1 MQILTIKDILRA
13 TGGEIVSKS
22 GNTAG
27 LEFNEITTDSRK
39 VNDGVLF
46 IPIAGDKFDGHD
58 FIKSAIEHGAS
69 ASLTH
74 KDIEK
79 TDGMTLI
86 RVKDTR
92 KALGD
97 IAKFYKRKY
106 FVPSVA
112 VTGSVGKTT
121 TKDLVYAVLSERYRT
136 LKTPNNFNND
146 IGVPLTLFSLR
157 EEHEMAVIE
166 MGMNHFGEID
176 YLASVAEPDAAVIT
190 NIGMSHIENLGSQEG
205 IFKAKMEITN
215 RFGRDNTLFVNG
227 DDKFLSTI
235 IPRDYS
241 LVKFGM
247 GENNDVRAKDIVNNG
262 LKGVEFTV
270 EYKGGSF
277 RAEVL
282 QPGVHNVY
290 NALAAV
296 CVGMH
301 FGLSPEECAQGLK
314 NCVYTAQRLEVIEH
328 KGIEIINDC
337 YNSSPDSVRAAL
349 KVQQQS
355 LKKRKI
361 AILGDVLEM
370 GSYAK
375 QAHYSLGA
383 DVAASG
389 VDMLVTAGENAAEI
403 ARGARDAGMDN
414 VVSYGETD
422 AVVKDIGRIVQS
434 GDSVLIKA
442 SHGMKF
448 VNITEAVRE
457 L

>member
-1 MQILTIKDILRA
+1 MQVLTIKDILRA
-13 TGGEIVSKS
+13 TGGEIISKS
-22 GNTAG
+22 GNAAG

-39 VNDGVLF
+39 INDGVLF
-46 IPIAGDKFDGHD
+46 IPIAGDRFDGHD
-58 FIKSAIEHGAS
+58 FIKSAIEHGAA

-79 TDGMTLI
+79 TEGMTLI

-92 KALGD
+92 RALGD
-97 IAKFYKRKY
+97 IAKYYKRKY

-121 TKDLVYAVLSERYRT
+121 TKDLVYAVLAEHYCT

-146 IGVPLTLFSLR
+146 IGVPLTLFSLKK
-157 EEHEMAVIE
+157 EHEMAVIE

-176 YLASVAEPDAAVIT
+176 YLASIAEPDAAIIT

-205 IFKAKMEITN
+205 IFKAKMEIAN
-215 RFGRDNTLFVNG
+215 RFTEKNTLFVNG
-227 DDKFLSTI
+227 DDKFLSGVSS
-235 IPRDYS
+235 DVYKV
-241 LVKFGM
+241 VKFGM
-247 GENNDVRAKDIVNNG
+247 NEDNDVRAKDIVNNG
-262 LKGVEFTV
+262 LKGIEFTV
-270 EYKGGSF
+270 EYEDGSF
-277 RAEVL
+277 RAEVM

-296 CVGMH
+296 CAGLH
-301 FGLSPEECAQGLK
+301 FGVSVEECIRGLK
-314 NCVYTAQRLEVIEH
+314 NCEYTSQRLEVIEH

-355 LKKRKI
+355 IQPRKV

-383 DVAASG
+383 DVASSG
-389 VDMLVTAGENAAEI
+389 ADVLVTAGQNAAEI
-403 ARGARDAGMDN
+403 ARGARDAGMEN
-414 VVSYGETD
+414 VISYDKTD
-422 AVVKDIGRIVQS
+422 DVVKDINRLVRS

-448 VNITEAVRE
+448 INITEAIMQ